1 MEIEKSCPEGGKEK
15 EKERETEAK
24 QKGPSARLRDLALS

>member
-15 EKERETEAK
+15 EKETEAK
-24 QKGPSARLRDLALS
+24 QKAPRARLRDLALS

>member
-15 EKERETEAK
+15 ENERETEAK
-24 QKGPSARLRDLALS
+24 QKAPRARLRDLALS